1 MGECVSGVSSAK
13 VNQGAVGYVGSVKS
27 SNYRLR
33 LCLICMIMDYR
44 LPIMLNNLAIIF
56 AIMSS
61 LETHIFKRKKA
72 LCKLV
77 ANEYVSDQWLS
88 EVVKVKQGW

>member
-1 MGECVSGVSSAK
+1 MSVRVGCPQLRLSKER
-13 VNQGAVGYVGSVKS
+13 VGYVGSVKS

-33 LCLICMIMDYR
+33 LCLICMIMVYR

-61 LETHIFKRKKA
+61 LATHIFKRKRH
-72 LCKLV
+72 CV
-77 ANEYVSDQWLS
+77 NWL
-88 EVVKVKQGW
+88 QMNM